1 MAPRKESSERDKPQV
16 VTLKAL
22 AEHVGLT
29 PGTVSA
35 VLNNSRA
42 SASVPERTKKRI
54 LAAAQELKYRPNFLA
69 RSLRVRRTYTIGVI
83 AQEIGDVYGAMV
95 ISGVEQYLR
104 ERNYFFLTVIHR
116 HDPRLLQTYSQLLVS
131 RGVEGIITVDTSIA
145 HHPSL
150 PTVAIAG
157 HKRMDRVTNI
167 VLDHRH
173 AALMALQHL
182 VDLGHQ
188 RFAFMK
194 GPPSSSDTNARWE
207 AICEV
212 AGEMGIEMTLQFA
225 PLTEIGASPE
235 PGYDA
240 TKELLA
246 ESRCFTALFAYN
258 DLSAIGAIRALD
270 EAGLRVPEDVS
281 VVGFD
286 DIPGA
291 SYSRPSLTTVRQP
304 MQEMGQLAARTL
316 LDQIEKR
323 TSYVPEIAVE
333 PKLIVRQ
340 STWKAPSKL
349 ER

>member
-1 MAPRKESSERDKPQV
+1 
-16 VTLKAL
+16 
-22 AEHVGLT
+22 
-29 PGTVSA
+29 
-35 VLNNSRA
+35 
-42 SASVPERTKKRI
+42 
-54 LAAAQELKYRPNFLA
+54 
-69 RSLRVRRTYTIGVI
+69 
-83 AQEIGDVYGAMV
+83 
-95 ISGVEQYLR
+95 
-104 ERNYFFLTVIHR
+104 
-116 HDPRLLQTYSQLLVS
+116 
-131 RGVEGIITVDTSIA
+131 
-145 HHPSL
+145 
-150 PTVAIAG
+150 
-157 HKRMDRVTNI
+157 
-167 VLDHRH
+167 
-173 AALMALQHL
+173 
-182 VDLGHQ
+182 
-188 RFAFMK
+188 MK

-212 AGEMGIEMTLQFA
+212 AGEIGIEMTLQFA
-225 PLTEIGASPE
+225 PQTEIGASPE
-235 PGYDA
+235 PGYEA

-258 DLSAIGAIRALD
+258 DLCAIGAIRALD
-270 EAGLRVPEDVS
+270 EARLRVPEDVS

>member
-1 MAPRKESSERDKPQV
+1 MAARKQGSERDKPQV

-22 AEHVGLT
+22 AAHVGLT

-54 LAAAQELKYRPNFLA
+54 LAAAHELKYRPNFLA
-69 RSLRVRRTYTIGVI
+69 RSLRVKRTYTIGVI

-131 RGVEGIITVDTSIA
+131 RSVEGIITVDTSIA

-235 PGYDA
+235 PGYEA

-258 DLSAIGAIRALD
+258 DLCAIGAIRALD

-316 LDQIEKR
+316 LDQLEKR

>member
-1 MAPRKESSERDKPQV
+1 MAGRKENSEHEKPQV

-22 AEHVGLT
+22 AAYVGLT

-69 RSLRVRRTYTIGVI
+69 RSLRVKRTYTIGVI

-104 ERNYFFLTVIHR
+104 ERNYFFLTVIQR
-116 HDPRLLQTYSQLLVS
+116 HDPRLLQSYSQLLVS

-145 HHPSL
+145 HQPSL

-157 HKRMDRVTNI
+157 HKRMERVTNI
-167 VLDHRH
+167 ILDHRH
-173 AALMALQHL
+173 AVLLALRHL
-182 VDLGHQ
+182 FDLGHR

-194 GPPSSSDTNARWE
+194 GPPASADTEARWQ

-212 AGEMGIEMTLQFA
+212 SGELGIEMGLQFA
-225 PLTEIGASPE
+225 PQTEIGATPE
-235 PGYDA
+235 PGYEA
-240 TKELLA
+240 TKEFLA
-246 ESRCFTALFAYN
+246 TSPCFTALFAYN
-258 DLSAIGAIRALD
+258 DLCAIGAIRALD

-323 TSYVPEIAVE
+323 ASYVDEIAVE
-333 PKLIVRQ
+333 PELIVRQ
-340 STWKAPSKL
+340 STSKAPAKI

>member
-1 MAPRKESSERDKPQV
+1 MAARKESLERDKTQV

-22 AEHVGLT
+22 AEYVGLT

-42 SASVPERTKKRI
+42 SASVPERTKRRI

-69 RSLRVRRTYTIGVI
+69 RSLRVKRTYTIGVI

-104 ERNYFFLTVIHR
+104 EQNYFFLTVIHR

-173 AALMALQHL
+173 AALMALRHL
-182 VDLGHQ
+182 VDLGHH

-194 GPPSSSDTNARWE
+194 GPPSSSDTDARWA

-212 AGEMGIEMTLQFA
+212 ADEMGIGMTLQFA
-225 PLTEIGASPE
+225 ARTDIGATPE
-235 PGYDA
+235 PGYEA

-246 ESRCFTALFAYN
+246 KSGCFTALFAYN
-258 DLSAIGAIRALD
+258 DLCAIGAIRALD

-340 STWKAPSKL
+340 STWKAPSKF

>member
-69 RSLRVRRTYTIGVI
+69 RSLRVKRTYTIGVI

-116 HDPRLLQTYSQLLVS
+116 HDPRLLHTYSQLLVS
-131 RGVEGIITVDTSIA
+131 RGVEGIITVDTSITY
-145 HHPSL
+145 HPSL

-212 AGEMGIEMTLQFA
+212 AGEIGIEMTLQFA
-225 PLTEIGASPE
+225 PQTEIGASPE
-235 PGYDA
+235 PGYEA

-258 DLSAIGAIRALD
+258 DLCAIGAIRALD
-270 EAGLRVPEDVS
+270 EARLRVPEDVS

>member
-69 RSLRVRRTYTIGVI
+69 RSLRVKRTYTIGVI

-145 HHPSL
+145 YHPSL

-235 PGYDA
+235 PGYEA

-258 DLSAIGAIRALD
+258 DLCAIGAIRALD

>member
-69 RSLRVRRTYTIGVI
+69 RSLRVKRTYTIGVI

-145 HHPSL
+145 YHPSL

-212 AGEMGIEMTLQFA
+212 AGEIGIEMTLQFA
-225 PLTEIGASPE
+225 PQTEIGASPE
-235 PGYDA
+235 PGYEA

-258 DLSAIGAIRALD
+258 DLCAIGAIRALD
-270 EAGLRVPEDVS
+270 EARLRVPEDVS

>member
-1 MAPRKESSERDKPQV
+1 MAARKQSSERDKPQV

-22 AEHVGLT
+22 AAHVGLT

-54 LAAAQELKYRPNFLA
+54 LDAAQELKYRPNFLA
-69 RSLRVRRTYTIGVI
+69 RSLRVKRTYTIGVI

-131 RGVEGIITVDTSIA
+131 RGVEGIITVDTSLE
-145 HHPSL
+145 HHLAL

-167 VLDHRH
+167 ILDHRH
-173 AALMALQHL
+173 AVLLALRHL
-182 VDLGHQ
+182 VDLGHK

-194 GPPSSSDTNARWE
+194 GPPSSADTEARWQ

-212 AGEMGIEMTLQFA
+212 SGELGIEMGLQLA
-225 PLTEIGASPE
+225 PKTEIGATPE
-235 PGYDA
+235 PGYQA

-246 ESRCFTALFAYN
+246 TSRCFTALFAYN
-258 DLSAIGAIRALD
+258 DLCAIGAIRALD

-291 SYSRPSLTTVRQP
+291 SYSVPSLTTVRQP

-316 LDQIEKR
+316 LDQLENR
-323 TSYVPEIAVE
+323 ASYVEEIAVE
-333 PKLIVRQ
+333 PELIVRQ
-340 STWKAPSKL
+340 STAKAPDRFGS
-349 ER
+349 

>member
-1 MAPRKESSERDKPQV
+1 MAGRKENSEHEKPQV

-22 AEHVGLT
+22 AAYVGLT

-69 RSLRVRRTYTIGVI
+69 RSLRVKRTYTIGVI

-104 ERNYFFLTVIHR
+104 ERNYFFLTVIQR
-116 HDPRLLQTYSQLLVS
+116 HDPRLLQSYSQLLVS
-131 RGVEGIITVDTSIA
+131 RGVEGIITIDTSIA
-145 HHPSL
+145 NHPSL

-167 VLDHRH
+167 ILDHRH
-173 AALMALQHL
+173 AVLMALRHL
-182 VDLGHQ
+182 VDLGHR

-194 GPPSSSDTNARWE
+194 GPPSSADTEARWQ

-212 AGEMGIEMTLQFA
+212 AGELGIEMGIQFA
-225 PLTEIGASPE
+225 PQTEIGATPE
-235 PGYDA
+235 PGYEA
-240 TKELLA
+240 TRELLA
-246 ESRCFTALFAYN
+246 KSRCFTALFAYN
-258 DLSAIGAIRALD
+258 DLCAIGAIRALD

-323 TSYVPEIAVE
+323 ASYVDEIAVE
-333 PKLIVRQ
+333 PELIVRQ
-340 STWKAPSKL
+340 STSKAPAKM